1 MVGTSNQ
8 SVPEM
13 AIDHIPNKNAHVIE
27 LDDGKFYRK
36 GNPYI

>member
-13 AIDHIPNKNAHVIE
+13 AIDLILIGKSSNSKGHRTAEIE
-27 LDDGKFYRK
+27 SARQC
-36 GNPYI
+36 

>member
-13 AIDHIPNKNAHVIE
+13 VIE
-27 LDDGKFYRK
+27 QMNRIVSNWDEYNLVY
-36 GNPYI
+36 